1 LNVRKGPSTSYSS
14 IGKLNKG
21 SNVEV
26 ISESAGWSKI
36 NYNNTSAYEASMDI
50 DKKTTNTEDSTEQYK
65 EIKVV
70 NTNGLNVRKGPST
83 SYSSIGKLN
92 KGSNVEVISESA
104 GWSKINYNNT
114 TAYVATMYLD
124 KKTTNTEDSTEQYK
138 EIKVVNTNGLNVR
151 KGPSTSYS
159 SIGKL
164 NKGSNVEV
172 ISESAGW
179 SKINYNNT
187 TAYVATMYL
196 D

>member
-1 LNVRKGPSTSYSS
+1 
-14 IGKLNKG
+14 
-21 SNVEV
+21 
-26 ISESAGWSKI
+26 
-36 NYNNTSAYEASMDI
+36 
-50 DKKTTNTEDSTEQYK
+50 
-65 EIKVV
+65 
-70 NTNGLNVRKGPST
+70 
-83 SYSSIGKLN
+83 
-92 KGSNVEVISESA
+92 
-104 GWSKINYNNT
+104 
-114 TAYVATMYLD
+114 MYLD

-196 D
+196 DKKNYEYRR

>member
-1 LNVRKGPSTSYSS
+1 
-14 IGKLNKG
+14 
-21 SNVEV
+21 
-26 ISESAGWSKI
+26 
-36 NYNNTSAYEASMDI
+36 
-50 DKKTTNTEDSTEQYK
+50 
-65 EIKVV
+65 
-70 NTNGLNVRKGPST
+70 LNVRKGPST

-159 SIGKL
+159 STGKL
-164 NKGSNVEV
+164 NKGSNEEV

-179 SKINYNNT
+179 SKINYYNT

-196 D
+196 DKITTSKEESTVHDKERIEIKTNAI